1 MRSFIRTLTVTAIA
15 LIAAVVLAL
24 GSTLTTTVALTATTA
39 LIMGGTG
46 RPNPDDF
53 PGYVPN
59 VAQYYIY
66 PNTVCAPPGCDLEA
80 VYTPE
85 TAWPLYGGPD
95 APTWKQSILQGTALF
110 GEAVDAQLETLGP
123 DDNLV
128 LFGYSQSGAILAYQK
143 RALADLSDEEKAQ
156 IEFVVIGNVSRPNGG
171 LNTRLLGFSAPIVEF
186 PFGPSMP
193 TDTGIETTDIAMKW
207 DIIADA
213 PLYLTNPLAMINAI
227 LGFEYVHGTYPQPTE
242 ADPDETPGGYT
253 AEQWQWMMD
262 NPELYPELVDVQQRG
277 DTKYITVTPTVLP
290 LVAPLHDIG
299 LKPVADLLEPA
310 LRVLIEQTGYD
321 RSLPYGQTTGF
332 RLIPIFNPVTLAVD
346 LLKAVPQGVDQ
357 MLRGLRGEPT
367 WIVPQPPET
376 LTDGDDD
383 AADSAAAQRVSTAAV
398 SESEK
403 TESAEPAK
411 SESAEPAK
419 SETVVSDEPVSE
431 DSEPVATD
439 DSTTDESKP
448 EAKPAKNPFT
458 EMQRGLRDFGDRI
471 QAALNPRKAT
481 TDDKTGDDDKAD
493 EKSDDDSTGNDNS
506 KADDDKGS
514 DDTKSDDSKSDDKS
528 TEKAS
533 AAA

>member
-1 MRSFIRTLTVTAIA
+1 MRSFIRTLTITAIA

-123 DDNLV
+123 EDNLV

-143 RALADLSDEEKAQ
+143 RALADLTDEEKAQ

-290 LVAPLHDIG
+290 LVAPLHDLG

-346 LLKAVPQGVDQ
+346 LIKAVPQGVDQ

-376 LTDGDDD
+376 LTATDDVD
-383 AADSAAAQRVSTAAV
+383 PADNAAAQRVSTVA
-398 SESEK
+398 ESK
-403 TESAEPAK
+403 SAEPEVAE
-411 SESAEPAK
+411 SEA
-419 SETVVSDEPVSE
+419 VVSEEPVSE
-431 DSEPVATD
+431 DSEPAATD
-439 DSTTDESKP
+439 DSKDEPK
-448 EAKPAKNPFT
+448 AKPAKNPFT
-458 EMQRGLRDFGDRI
+458 EMERGLRDFGDRI
-471 QAALNPRKAT
+471 HAALNPRKAT
-481 TDDKTGDDDKAD
+481 KDDKTGNDETVDDKG
-493 EKSDDDSTGNDNS
+493 DDKGSTTPDS
-506 KADDDKGS
+506 KDDKGS
-514 DDTKSDDSKSDDKS
+514 DDKRSDDKGSDDKKADDKS

>member
-110 GEAVDAQLETLGP
+110 GEAVDTQLETLGP
-123 DDNLV
+123 DDSLV

-143 RALADLSDEEKAQ
+143 QALADLSDEEKAQ

-262 NPELYPELVDVQQRG
+262 NPELYPELVDVQQHG
-277 DTKYITVTPTVLP
+277 DTTYITVTPTVLP

-299 LKPVADLLEPA
+299 LKPLADLLEPA

-346 LLKAVPQGVDQ
+346 LIKAVPQGVDQ

-376 LTDGDDD
+376 LTDSTDD

-398 SESEK
+398 SEPEK
-403 TESAEPAK
+403 TEAAV
-411 SESAEPAK
+411 SEKP
-419 SETVVSDEPVSE
+419 VSDEPVSE
-431 DSEPVATD
+431 DAEPVATD
-439 DSTTDESKP
+439 DTEPTKDEPK
-448 EAKPAKNPFT
+448 AKPAKNVFT
-458 EMQRGLRDFGDRI
+458 EMERGLRDFGDRI

-481 TDDKTGDDDKAD
+481 KEDDKT
-493 EKSDDDSTGNDNS
+493 SDDNS

-514 DDTKSDDSKSDDKS
+514 DDKGSDDKKADEKKTDAPKSDDKS
-528 TEKAS
+528 TEKVS